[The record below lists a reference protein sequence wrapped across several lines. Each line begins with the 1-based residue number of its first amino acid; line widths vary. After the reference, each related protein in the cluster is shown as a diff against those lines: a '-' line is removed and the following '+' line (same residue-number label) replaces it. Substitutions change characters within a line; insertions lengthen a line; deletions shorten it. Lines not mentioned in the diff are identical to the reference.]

1 VKSTMKRVSLY
12 AFFFVCLFAGFCFVQ
27 TNAYASTNETT
38 EGIACDV
45 NCDTEE
51 PPLTDENPPE
61 DLEQPIL
68 IHKIDENGNQIKDAE
83 LELTDQDGNKTGIVT
98 TEKSTVINLPEGEYT
113 LHEKN
118 APDGYQKSDDVSFQV
133 KPVPDPR
140 TTDEN
145 LKTFNVNTGTNDQNS
160 RIGVILDGEAAGVW
174 IDTKGYGAIVY
185 RLENFIQPDA
195 SIFGGTTYTISYMT
209 KNNRDAYYRHAGM
222 TVDPE
227 VIDRRIAYLL
237 NYGYKGTPFTGMSH
251 AESYIAT
258 QLTMDLIFS
267 EAPANI
273 ISISLEDP
281 DFQNSLQY
289 AVKTF
294 IYPNLTEENMPA
306 YDIMSV
312 LNKIDSLYND
322 ILKNAN
328 QANYRHYVV
337 YSSSNR
343 EKIDGSGYTDYI
355 SLGFVTPG
363 HVFML
368 DLPEETTTDTE
379 KTNTTTTETTN
390 DQGVYVQAAQT
401 SSTGGVNTAAS
412 TQAAHLF
419 YGCHSCCDRS
429 RNYDE
434 KSNRVR

>member
-1 VKSTMKRVSLY
+1 MKSTMKRVSLY

-83 LELTDQDGNKTGIVT
+83 LELTDQDGNSTEIVT
-98 TEKSTVINLPEGEYT
+98 TDDATVVNLPDGEYT

-145 LKTFNVNTGTNDQNS
+145 LKTFNKGAGINS
-160 RIGVILDGEAAGVW
+160 RIGAISDGEAAGVW
-174 IDTKGYGAIVY
+174 IDTEGYGAIVY
-185 RLENFIQPDA
+185 QLEMYYQPSEEA
-195 SIFGGTTYTISYMT
+195 GETTYTISYMT
-209 KNNRDAYYRHAGM
+209 KNNRNAYYGGDNMVA
-222 TVDPE
+222 DPE
-227 VIDRRIAYLL
+227 TIDRRIAYLL
-237 NYGYKGTPFTGMSH
+237 NYGYKGTPFSGMSH
-251 AESYIAT
+251 AESYVAT
-258 QLTMDLIFS
+258 QIAIWAIFQEMPR
-267 EAPANI
+267 EAILNFTDDEIQTALNI
-273 ISISLEDP
+273 IYPPTSDGQPLIPDLTVNTSSIRI
-281 DFQNSLQY
+281 
-289 AVKTF
+289 K
-294 IYPNLTEENMPA
+294 
-306 YDIMSV
+306 MSE
-312 LNKIDSLYND
+312 LYND
-322 ILKNAN
+322 ALTKAD
-328 QANYRHYVV
+328 QAKYRHYVV
-337 YSSSNR
+337 YSSSIR
-343 EKIDGSGYTDYI
+343 GMTFYGEGFTDYI

-368 DLPEETTTDTE
+368 DLPEETTDTE

-401 SSTGGVNTAAS
+401 SRTGGVNTAAS
-412 TQAAHLF
+412 TQTAIYFMGAIVVIGAAIMMKKAT
-419 YGCHSCCDRS
+419 
-429 RNYDE
+429 E
-434 KSNRVR
+434 